1 MAENIVES
9 FTEYW
14 DCLKDEYQPH
24 LLYRGEFL
32 ARHLYSTIEE
42 TNNWIVWENKGG
54 IEICKVNKQDNY
66 IFISAIYCLPNPFFQ
81 NDITNKVF
89 CNDNCRT
96 WLNLCHFMD
105 SNGSVHYD
113 SYYDTL
119 PALDSSI
126 DFPLSVGELRN
137 ALSEI
142 IKTQFPFK
150 KGDKVFL
157 YNRIGSFNILLDI
170 LVKNGISLFTG
181 FKIDENIIR
190 DDYIPTSLPLNLY
203 MVTKEVNVVLPMPE
217 DKDILV
223 HDHIENLYSE
233 EYNCQIQHTNSD
245 MMGNRWM
252 SITLP
257 DGARQ
262 STLYIKSSIECK
274 TNIFEN

>member
-1 MAENIVES
+1 
-9 FTEYW
+9 
-14 DCLKDEYQPH
+14 
-24 LLYRGEFL
+24 
-32 ARHLYSTIEE
+32 
-42 TNNWIVWENKGG
+42 
-54 IEICKVNKQDNY
+54 
-66 IFISAIYCLPNPFFQ
+66 
-81 NDITNKVF
+81 
-89 CNDNCRT
+89 
-96 WLNLCHFMD
+96 MD

-203 MVTKEVNVVLPMPE
+203 MITKEVNVVLPMPE

>member
-9 FTEYW
+9 FTEYL

-181 FKIDENIIR
+181 SL
-190 DDYIPTSLPLNLY
+190 IP
-203 MVTKEVNVVLPMPE
+203 
-217 DKDILV
+217 
-223 HDHIENLYSE
+223 
-233 EYNCQIQHTNSD
+233 QHFD
-245 MMGNRWM
+245 L
-252 SITLP
+252 TLFI
-257 DGARQ
+257 
-262 STLYIKSSIECK
+262 ST
-274 TNIFEN
+274 

>member
-1 MAENIVES
+1 M
-9 FTEYW
+9 
-14 DCLKDEYQPH
+14 
-24 LLYRGEFL
+24 
-32 ARHLYSTIEE
+32 YSSIEE
-42 TNNWIVWENKGG
+42 TNNWIVWENKDA

-66 IFISAIYCLPNPFFQ
+66 IFISAIYSLPNPFFQ

-190 DDYIPTSLPLNLY
+190 VDYMLTSLPLNLY
-203 MVTKEVNVVLPMPE
+203 MITKEVNVVLPMPE